1 VTAEHVLYKYI
12 NANDRYVKD
21 PLLIEGF
28 KITFRIYAALTS
40 LDPTVVYVY
49 PGGLGRICSEK
60 YVMGDGYTVIMLY

>member
-1 VTAEHVLYKYI
+1 MSFYKYT

-60 YVMGDGYTVIMLY
+60 YVMGDGYIAIMLY